1 MIGDDAFSRYYAP
14 LLNDM
19 YDVVDR
25 ITINARFR
33 FACGPGGFRKWWFDR
48 FGTFDNLNNTF
59 LMRQA
64 GRYGRRVHGWAK
76 KHHIAIVDC
85 HKGVRKDRLARDY
98 MPQDPN
104 FTGVFVIFT
113 TRRPSPVW
121 RVRRSPKNPDSFH
134 LERKKPYPW
143 VKHYHF
149 HIMDRTWGHVV
160 VSVSGHPPHP
170 ALIILNGH
178 EYTACQARQAGLTFT
193 KDGNCFTSLSDSR
206 RFAVVADTLRSSTA
220 IGQLRRV
227 CDRWVYWC
235 ACFGVSF
242 EEQKRSRFHYD
253 YSIYQV
259 EYSRNLLFQN
269 GRHMERVFDGVIDR
283 TRTTLDVKRVM
294 TIFGRHARRYKALRR
309 QSVERE
315 QVVLERP
322 RYDLT
327 VFKLHFGGLT
337 LKMYT
342 KGERVLRTEAMV
354 ERIDRLDCGRVLER
368 FCEMIQRLSDLLNT
382 FLNHLQCVD
391 MPWVQPTQLDTLT
404 QPGCVGTARTAGI
417 NADKPRMRAV
427 LHGVMALSLQPGGF
441 TAAEHAA
448 KVNELT
454 GAKMDYTAR
463 QSAYDLRKLRG
474 KELLTKLHPK
484 SRRYCATDEALRTM
498 AGLIVVRQKVIE
510 PLLRYLGRAKSGNV
524 PRDTAKIDQY
534 FRDMQHVMAKV
545 FEEFHLIGEPSIRK
559 VLAINATAA

>member
-1 MIGDDAFSRYYAP
+1 MYQSKRFRALQEKVKSIDPIPLADAIKQLKTFGTTKFIQTVEVSTNLGIDPRQSDQNVRGSVALPHGIGKVVRVAVFAQGENAEKATAAGADIVGGDDLAQ
-14 LLNDM
+14 
-19 YDVVDR
+19 R
-25 ITINARFR
+25 IK
-33 FACGPGGFRKWWFDR
+33 GGFMDFDVALATPDMMGVVGPLGR
-48 FGTFDNLNNTF
+48 LLGPRGLMPSPRSGTVTTDIS
-59 LMRQA
+59 A
-64 GRYGRRVHGWAK
+64 
-76 KHHIAIVDC
+76 
-85 HKGVRKDRLARDY
+85 GVREFKAGKIEFRSDKGGNVAAAVGKLNFSDEQLAD
-98 MPQDPN
+98 N
-104 FTGVFVIFT
+104 I
-113 TRRPSPVW
+113 
-121 RVRRSPKNPDSFH
+121 
-134 LERKKPYPW
+134 
-143 VKHYHF
+143 
-149 HIMDRTWGHVV
+149 
-160 VSVSGHPPHP
+160 
-170 ALIILNGH
+170 
-178 EYTACQARQAGLTFT
+178 
-193 KDGNCFTSLSDSR
+193 
-206 RFAVVADTLRSSTA
+206 
-220 IGQLRRV
+220 
-227 CDRWVYWC
+227 
-235 ACFGVSF
+235 
-242 EEQKRSRFHYD
+242 
-253 YSIYQV
+253 
-259 EYSRNLLFQN
+259 
-269 GRHMERVFDGVIDR
+269 
-283 TRTTLDVKRVM
+283 
-294 TIFGRHARRYKALRR
+294 
-309 QSVERE
+309 
-315 QVVLERP
+315 
-322 RYDLT
+322 
-327 VFKLHFGGLT
+327 
-337 LKMYT
+337 
-342 KGERVLRTEAMV
+342 
-354 ERIDRLDCGRVLER
+354 
-368 FCEMIQRLSDLLNT
+368 NT